1 MARRRKN
8 GRFTKSTR
16 RRRSKPKTN
25 LTNLAVSAAVAN
37 SITQGMF
44 NTNLIEFATGRVD
57 GKYKPGADGS
67 SVLTLPELLG
77 AGAGGIGG
85 NYGSQ
90 TGYNSLGAVLK
101 TNLEKNWMNIAIGVV
116 LIPVIA
122 KTATKLIR
130 KPVILPANR
139 MLKSVG
145 LDVKL

>member
-25 LTNLAVSAAVAN
+25 LTNLAVSGLVAN
-37 SITQGMF
+37 SITQGIF
-44 NTNLIEFATGRVD
+44 NTNLIEFATGRVN
-57 GKYKPGADGS
+57 GSYKPGADGS

-77 AGAGGIGG
+77 AGPGGIGG
-85 NYGSQ
+85 NYGS
-90 TGYNSLGAVLK
+90 GYSLESVLK
-101 TNLEKNWMNIAIGVV
+101 KNISQNWMNIAFGIV

>member
-25 LTNLAVSAAVAN
+25 LTNLAVSGLVAN

-44 NTNLIEFATGRVD
+44 NTNLIEFATGRVN
-57 GKYKPGADGS
+57 GSYKPGADGS
-67 SVLTLPELLG
+67 TVLTLPELLG
-77 AGAGGIGG
+77 AGPGGIGG
-85 NYGSQ
+85 NYGS
-90 TGYNSLGAVLK
+90 GYSLESVLK
-101 TNLEKNWMNIAIGVV
+101 KNISQNWMNIAFGVV

>member
-25 LTNLAVSAAVAN
+25 LTNLAVSGLVAN

-44 NTNLIEFATGRVD
+44 NTNLIEFATGRVN
-57 GKYKPGADGS
+57 GSYKPGADGS

-77 AGAGGIGG
+77 AGPGGIGG
-85 NYGSQ
+85 NYGS
-90 TGYNSLGAVLK
+90 GYSLESVLK
-101 TNLEKNWMNIAIGVV
+101 KNISQNWMNIAFGIV